1 MPADP
6 NQKDTCIM
14 VTLNDAFPSK
24 YLKAADLAGGPV
36 VAIIKLADLEKIKG
50 FDGRETAR
58 VVAYFSKKLKPLI
71 LNRTNFEAIGDI
83 CGSFDSD
90 DFGGTKIELFVQKV
104 SGPNGIV
111 DGVRVRPPGQ
121 MELIP
126 EPKKKKPVKSNSAE
140 RPSLAE
146 ELDDDIPSF
155 GETS

>member
-1 MPADP
+1 
-6 NQKDTCIM
+6 M

-24 YLKAADLAGGPV
+24 YLKATDLVGPV
-36 VAIIKLADLEKIKG
+36 VALIKVAELEKIKG
-50 FDGRETAR
+50 FDGKETAK
-58 VVAYFSKKLKPLI
+58 VVVYFSKKLKPLI

-90 DFGGTKIELFVQKV
+90 DFGGTRIELFTQKV

-126 EPKKKKPVKSNSAE
+126 EHKKKKPVKSDSAE
-140 RPSLAE
+140 KPSLAE
-146 ELDDDIPSF
+146 EMDDGIPDF
-155 GETS
+155 GGEAA